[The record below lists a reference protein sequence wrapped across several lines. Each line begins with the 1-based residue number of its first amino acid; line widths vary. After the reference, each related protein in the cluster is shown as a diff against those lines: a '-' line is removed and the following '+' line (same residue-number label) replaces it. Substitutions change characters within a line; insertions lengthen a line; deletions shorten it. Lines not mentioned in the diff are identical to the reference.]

1 MNVKQIIKNVIIKLG
16 LRKQAIPTREE
27 QWRT

>member
-1 MNVKQIIKNVIIKLG
+1 MNIKQIIKNVIIKLG
-16 LRKQAIPTREE
+16 LRKQAIPTKEE